1 MASPILASP
10 QTDSSWLGKEAILAA
25 SGFPEG
31 HWTATIQAHLGSGEV
46 ERQGERRG
54 LLYRRADGAAWVSW
68 PVVRGHRKR
77 FHAPPNLSRLIKILI
92 AMSDRPDNPQTIP
105 PGVAA
110 LLTLSGEETEG
121 HEVRA
126 ETLATLLVGLQRV
139 AYLLG
144 AAECGQEIGARLK
157 PSRAMRERFSLRCG
171 VPQMGSYALPLDV
184 GRVGELDV
192 GPPLLERLRRIWA
205 ALADQDGV
213 ALRVA
218 LPESVA
224 QRVLREIATMLPKMG
239 GLSVSLQ
246 TAQTPAAATL
256 TWRTAR
262 YISEQLAP
270 RVPEDTVMT
279 ITGELLRIDF
289 AARQVTILYPPT
301 RREIVCTYLPEIED
315 SIVESRK
322 EPIQVTGRFV
332 LDEDGNPSKLM
343 DVSRIEPIDLSP
355 LVVTD
360 LERLPVRMK
369 EPLVLVPSLDEE
381 SQQYVCVA
389 DTDLGLDAF
398 ALTREYLFDEVQA
411 QLAMLWQEYA
421 CAPDGELD
429 AAARVLKAAL
439 LARMEDAHAEG

>member
-1 MASPILASP
+1 
-10 QTDSSWLGKEAILAA
+10 
-25 SGFPEG
+25 
-31 HWTATIQAHLGSGEV
+31 
-46 ERQGERRG
+46 
-54 LLYRRADGAAWVSW
+54 
-68 PVVRGHRKR
+68 
-77 FHAPPNLSRLIKILI
+77 
-92 AMSDRPDNPQTIP
+92 MSDRPADPQMTP
-105 PGVAA
+105 PGAAA
-110 LLTLSGEETEG
+110 LLTLSGEETVG

-126 ETLATLLVGLQRV
+126 EPLATLLVGLQRV

-157 PSRAMRERFSLRCG
+157 PSRAMRERFSQRCG
-171 VPQMGSYALPLDV
+171 VPQPWSYALPLDV
-184 GRVGELDV
+184 GGVGELDL
-192 GPPLLERLRRIWA
+192 GPPLLERLRGIWA
-205 ALADQDGV
+205 ALADQDGES
-213 ALRVA
+213 LRAA
-218 LPESVA
+218 LPESLS
-224 QRVLREIATMLPKMG
+224 QRVLREIAVMLPRMG

-246 TAQTPAAATL
+246 TAQKPAPATL

-270 RVPEDTVMT
+270 RVPEDTLMT

-289 AARQVTILYPPT
+289 AARQVATLYPPT

-355 LVVTD
+355 LVVTE

-369 EPLVLVPSLDEE
+369 VPLELVPSLDEE
-381 SQQYVCVA
+381 SQQYLCVA
-389 DTDLGLDAF
+389 DTSLGLDAF
-398 ALTREYLFDEVQA
+398 ALTRDQLFDEVQA

-429 AAARVLKAAL
+429 HEARELKLGLRAAL
-439 LARMEDAHAEG
+439 EDANAETTG

>member
-1 MASPILASP
+1 ML
-10 QTDSSWLGKEAILAA
+10 
-25 SGFPEG
+25 
-31 HWTATIQAHLGSGEV
+31 
-46 ERQGERRG
+46 
-54 LLYRRADGAAWVSW
+54 
-68 PVVRGHRKR
+68 
-77 FHAPPNLSRLIKILI
+77 HAPRNTGRVTEVFI
-92 AMSDRPDNPQTIP
+92 AMPDSPAIPRATP

-110 LLTLSGEETEG
+110 LLTLSGEETEAN
-121 HEVRA
+121 EIRA

-144 AAECGQEIGARLK
+144 AAECGQEIGVRLK
-157 PSRAMRERFSLRCG
+157 PSRALREHFSLRCG
-171 VPQMGSYALPLDV
+171 VPRPGSYALPLDV
-184 GRVGELDV
+184 GRAGELDV
-192 GPPLLERLRRIWA
+192 GPPLLERLRGIWA

-213 ALRVA
+213 ALRAV
-218 LPESVA
+218 LPESVV
-224 QRVLREIATMLPKMG
+224 QRILREIAAMLPKMG

-246 TAQTPAAATL
+246 TAQTPTPATL
-256 TWRTAR
+256 TSRTAR
-262 YISEQLAP
+262 FISEQLAP

-315 SIVESRK
+315 SIIESRK

-355 LVVTD
+355 LVVIE
-360 LERLPVRMK
+360 LERPPLRMK
-369 EPLVLVPSLDEE
+369 EPLELVPTLDEE
-381 SQQYVCVA
+381 SQQYFCVA
-389 DTDLGLDAF
+389 DAALGLEAF
-398 ALTREYLFDEVQA
+398 ALTREHLFDEVQA

-421 CAPDGELD
+421 CEPDSELD
-429 AAARVLKAAL
+429 AGARALKAAL

>member
-1 MASPILASP
+1 MSDLRTQP
-10 QTDSSWLGKEAILAA
+10 QT
-25 SGFPEG
+25 
-31 HWTATIQAHLGSGEV
+31 T
-46 ERQGERRG
+46 
-54 LLYRRADGAAWVSW
+54 
-68 PVVRGHRKR
+68 
-77 FHAPPNLSRLIKILI
+77 
-92 AMSDRPDNPQTIP
+92 P

-121 HEVRA
+121 HEVQA

-144 AAECGQEIGARLK
+144 AAECGQEVGARLK

-171 VPQMGSYALPLDV
+171 VPRPGSYALPLDV
-184 GRVGELDV
+184 GRIGEMNV
-192 GPPLLERLRRIWA
+192 GPPLLERLRGIWA

-213 ALRVA
+213 ALRAA

-224 QRVLREIATMLPKMG
+224 QRVLREVAAMLPKTG
-239 GLSVSLQ
+239 GLCVALQ
-246 TAQTPAAATL
+246 TSQTPVPATL
-256 TWRTAR
+256 TWRTPR
-262 YISEQLAP
+262 FISEQLAP
-270 RVPEDTVMT
+270 QLAENTVMT

-289 AARQVTILYPPT
+289 AARQVAILYPPT

-322 EPIQVTGRFV
+322 DPIQVTGRFV
-332 LDEDGNPSKLM
+332 LDEEGNPSKLM

-355 LVVTD
+355 LVVTE

-369 EPLVLVPSLDEE
+369 EPLELIPSLDEE
-381 SQQYVCVA
+381 SQQFLCVA
-389 DTDLGLDAF
+389 DAALGLDAF
-398 ALTREYLFDEVQA
+398 ALTREFLFDEVQA

-421 CAPDGELD
+421 CAPDSELD

-439 LARMEDAHAEG
+439 LARMEDIHAEG